1 MNNNQVNVNE
11 VINFLQQELTSKN
24 LEVAIL
30 KAQLTDAKAEL
41 AKKSDATKPAEGL
54 STTAAEAKSENDEPQ
69 MPAQIDNGSED

>member
-1 MNNNQVNVNE
+1 MNEQVNANE

-41 AKKSDATKPAEGL
+41 AKKSNTTKSADEK
-54 STTAAEAKSENDEPQ
+54 TTAEPESKSEDAEPQ

>member
-1 MNNNQVNVNE
+1 MNEQVNANE

-41 AKKSDATKPAEGL
+41 AKKNQVTKPAEKKA
-54 STTAAEAKSENDEPQ
+54 TAESEAKSEDAEPQ